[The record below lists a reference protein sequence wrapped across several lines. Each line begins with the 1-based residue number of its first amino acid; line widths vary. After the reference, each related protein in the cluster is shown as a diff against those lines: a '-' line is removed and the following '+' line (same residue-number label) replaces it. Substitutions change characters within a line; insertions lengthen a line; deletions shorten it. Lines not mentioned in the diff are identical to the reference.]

1 MSSNSGLSKNFF
13 SKTSPDLVSLKSL
26 NDINNDMFS
35 DANVINNS
43 NNTGCFNS
51 NIYNFYK
58 KYIQPNLIA
67 IIVIILFI
75 IIVIY
80 RYLTYKKEEKQDK
93 QVKQV
98 EQFDPSKSI
107 QSQINRNVYIG
118 DQLDPDV
125 EKTPE
130 MIEAS
135 SRYNNITHILD
146 DSIYDDTVNN
156 IGRSNY
162 IDIEQIE
169 SVTGLN
175 NRWNIK
181 QKDNDYLLDHPL
193 GYDND
198 FVETTGDSIQFANN
212 QNRKSFDELAKKMF
226 ED

>member
-93 QVKQV
+93 QV

-181 QKDNDYLLDHPL
+181 QKDKDYLLDHPL